1 MIVAIILG
9 LGLASFEP
17 ATTADAPVEAPV
29 QDIDAPVHGVV
40 ILEGDSSVDAQA
52 LQAALELRAR
62 TRPVKIAGRDPDHV
76 GPWAYLEVRGGGG
89 SVDFTLI
96 LEDGRAFDRS
106 LAVEAEDVSRAVAA
120 TVANLLAAIE
130 EDRVEADRSE
140 VPVPEVA
147 APAPEPAPEPE
158 PEPAPVEEPA
168 PPPVEPPRAP
178 VEEPSPPP
186 RPALTFGVALTP
198 AVILGL
204 GPPTDP
210 GPLAAGGGGL
220 DLALRLRRGAVIGL
234 GVRGAARVREGYRLE
249 RLRIAAGA
257 GYDLQRGRFELQ
269 ARLSATV
276 EPWRVVTDDGQA
288 ELISADDHA
297 QAPGVALG
305 LAALLEPGLLFTLN
319 KARLRL
325 ALSLELAGSG
335 VIGPEGLS
343 VAQISSTT
351 DDGRL
356 SLLRMGGLE
365 LGVGLTLGAWFDL
378 PTRRR

>member
-1 MIVAIILG
+1 M
-9 LGLASFEP
+9 
-17 ATTADAPVEAPV
+17 
-29 QDIDAPVHGVV
+29 
-40 ILEGDSSVDAQA
+40 
-52 LQAALELRAR
+52 
-62 TRPVKIAGRDPDHV
+62 
-76 GPWAYLEVRGGGG
+76 
-89 SVDFTLI
+89 
-96 LEDGRAFDRS
+96 
-106 LAVEAEDVSRAVAA
+106 
-120 TVANLLAAIE
+120 
-130 EDRVEADRSE
+130 
-140 VPVPEVA
+140 PEVA

-178 VEEPSPPP
+178 VEEPPPPP

-288 ELISADDHA
+288 ELISADD
-297 QAPGVALG
+297 
-305 LAALLEPGLLFTLN
+305 
-319 KARLRL
+319 R
-325 ALSLELAGSG
+325 
-335 VIGPEGLS
+335 
-343 VAQISSTT
+343 SST
-351 DDGRL
+351 
-356 SLLRMGGLE
+356 S
-365 LGVGLTLGAWFDL
+365 
-378 PTRRR
+378 RRRPS

>member
-1 MIVAIILG
+1 M
-9 LGLASFEP
+9 
-17 ATTADAPVEAPV
+17 
-29 QDIDAPVHGVV
+29 
-40 ILEGDSSVDAQA
+40 
-52 LQAALELRAR
+52 
-62 TRPVKIAGRDPDHV
+62 
-76 GPWAYLEVRGGGG
+76 
-89 SVDFTLI
+89 
-96 LEDGRAFDRS
+96 
-106 LAVEAEDVSRAVAA
+106 
-120 TVANLLAAIE
+120 
-130 EDRVEADRSE
+130 
-140 VPVPEVA
+140 
-147 APAPEPAPEPE
+147 
-158 PEPAPVEEPA
+158 
-168 PPPVEPPRAP
+168 
-178 VEEPSPPP
+178 
-186 RPALTFGVALTP
+186 
-198 AVILGL
+198 
-204 GPPTDP
+204 
-210 GPLAAGGGGL
+210 
-220 DLALRLRRGAVIGL
+220 
-234 GVRGAARVREGYRLE
+234 REGYRLE